1 MQEMELFERASRWK
15 LRFPTPV
22 GQLVVE
28 DLWELPLTSN
38 KDRVANLND
47 LAKALNRALKAVDE
61 EDFVNPGLVETNR
74 QLETAFEIVKHI
86 IAVRLVE
93 QEAAKK
99 AKETRDKKQMILAV
113 IAEKEAGSLK
123 EKGIDELRAL
133 LESL

>member
-1 MQEMELFERASRWK
+1 MELFERASRWK